1 MANVLNFN
9 SEQKEENSFI
19 DIGRIQLNRQKQNR
33 GLEGLKNS
41 ISTIHNNKN
50 SDKNNI
56 KPIFGGAAVSGL
68 FAIFYDGIDYF
79 RIKNIP
85 DIQVSRL
92 ILQNIGLE
100 VYKRVCSTRSVAIRS
115 LAKSDERSNVV

>member
-1 MANVLNFN
+1 M
-9 SEQKEENSFI
+9 
-19 DIGRIQLNRQKQNR
+19 
-33 GLEGLKNS
+33 KNS

-50 SDKNNI
+50 SDNNNI
-56 KPIFGGAAVSGL
+56 KLIFGGAPVSGL

-100 VYKRVCSTRSVAIRS
+100 VYKSVCSTRSVARN
-115 LAKSDERSNVV
+115 LLQKVTNVQMLSDVSNLKL